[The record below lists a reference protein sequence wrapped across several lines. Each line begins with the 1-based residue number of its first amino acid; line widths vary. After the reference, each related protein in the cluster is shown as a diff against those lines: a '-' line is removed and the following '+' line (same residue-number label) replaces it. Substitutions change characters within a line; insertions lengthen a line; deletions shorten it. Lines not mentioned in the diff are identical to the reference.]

1 MACARLCY
9 NLCPGHNVT
18 HLIGMRCVVDLMGHQ
33 TTWIYPHIM
42 VRSTWD
48 IIMRPMLE
56 SVHNSGLE
64 NLIRRTPYQSG
75 LRCQAEAAKASHE
88 KLEFRAM
95 GFEEKKCIYIC
106 VAAITTKNLNI
117 DFKKL
122 KIPDAERESVC
133 VCVCV

>member
-9 NLCPGHNVT
+9 NLCPGPNVT
-18 HLIGMRCVVDLMGHQ
+18 YLIGMRCVVDLMGQQ
-33 TTWIYPHIM
+33 TTWIYPQIM

-88 KLEFRAM
+88 KLKFRAM
-95 GFEEKKCIYIC
+95 GFEEKKVYLHLRSCDHDQEPEYRFQEIEN
-106 VAAITTKNLNI
+106 T
-117 DFKKL
+117 
-122 KIPDAERESVC
+122 
-133 VCVCV
+133 